1 MLCAVSGG
9 ADSMALLHWLW
20 SEREKLGIEV
30 AAAHFEHGLRG
41 EESLRDAGF
50 VEKFCKE
57 KGIEFAVAHG
67 DVRSYAAEQ
76 SMSIE
81 EAAREL
87 RYKFLEETADA
98 LHCDSI
104 ATAHNANDNA
114 ETMIFNLSRGSGSLG
129 LCGIPPMRGRII
141 RPLLQ
146 CTREQIEDYLRANAI
161 PHVEDS
167 SNAGDEYSRNL
178 IRHHVSPVLQ
188 KINPEFAHCMGRT
201 AELMR
206 QDEDCLNSMAQ
217 EFIEK
222 NFGGESID
230 QREFSKLHR
239 AVASRVFRKLCPQ
252 VLSAEHV
259 NSLLKLLEG
268 NMLSAVDVPGA
279 RIRREQGRIYFKES
293 PCQSLPDRE
302 LVIGEEL
309 DIPEAKLRVFT
320 FLGESGQEINGLFNT
335 FCLKYESISGVIHCT
350 GRRDGDKY
358 RPIGRNCTKSL
369 KSLFLERKMT
379 QTQRELCPVF
389 RDDKGI
395 LAVCG
400 FPADE
405 RTKAEKGD
413 KILRI
418 VIEKY

>member
-1 MLCAVSGG
+1 MC
-9 ADSMALLHWLW
+9 LLHWLCA
-20 SEREKLGIEV
+20 EREKLGIEV

-41 EESLRDAGF
+41 DESLRDADF
-50 VEKFCKE
+50 VKSYCKE
-57 KGIEFAVAHG
+57 NGIEFAVAHG
-67 DVRSYAAEQ
+67 DVNSFAKEN
-76 SMSIE
+76 SMSVE

-87 RYKFLEETADA
+87 RYKFLEETADK
-98 LHCDSI
+98 LGCGRI
-104 ATAHNANDNA
+104 ATAHNADDNA

-129 LCGIPPMRGRII
+129 LCGIPPVRGRIV

-146 CTREQIEDYLRANAI
+146 CTREQIEDYLRSNAVSF
-161 PHVEDS
+161 VEDS
-167 SNAGDEYSRNL
+167 SNNSDEYSRNL
-178 IRHHVSPVLQ
+178 IRHHVSPVLRQ
-188 KINPEFAHCMGRT
+188 INPEYSRSMGRT

-222 NFGGESID
+222 NFDGESID
-230 QREFSKLHR
+230 QKEFSKLHR

-252 VLSAEHV
+252 ALSAEHV

-268 NMLSAVDVPGA
+268 NMLSAVNVPGI
-279 RIRREQGRIYFKES
+279 RIRRQQGRIYFKE
-293 PCQSLPDRE
+293 CTYDALPDRE
-302 LVIGEEL
+302 LPANGSL
-309 DIPEAKLRVFT
+309 DIPEAGLRILT
-320 FLGESGQEINGLFNT
+320 FPEESGQEINGLFNNY
-335 FCLKYESISGVIHCT
+335 CLKYESICGAVYCT
-350 GRRDGDKY
+350 ARRDGDKY
-358 RPIGRNCTKSL
+358 RPIGRKCSKSL
-369 KSLFLERKMT
+369 KSLFLEARMT
-379 QTQRELCPVF
+379 QAQRDLCPVF